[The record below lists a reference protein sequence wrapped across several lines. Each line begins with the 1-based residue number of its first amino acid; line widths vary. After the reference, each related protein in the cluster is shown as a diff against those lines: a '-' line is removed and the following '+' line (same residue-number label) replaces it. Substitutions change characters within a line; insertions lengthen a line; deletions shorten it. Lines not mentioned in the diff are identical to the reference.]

1 MLNYNFIHD
10 ATLNIARPHTSRLYW
25 HAADGATAADAA
37 LWSAA
42 LCRHVPTCPYSRVK
56 CF

>member
-25 HAADGATAADAA
+25 HAADGATAVDAA
-37 LWSAA
+37 LGSAA